1 MGRGDGLDPEVV
13 AEGGDLRASNPR
25 APGRPLSVLIM
36 IVALVASGVLAAP
49 VADAATHARRHMP
62 DLIGLSRARVYAV
75 MRADALY
82 FVTTGPGSSNGTW
95 KEAVGQSPRPGT
107 VVPWHFQATVR
118 TSLANPHAPRRVP
131 RLIGLSRARTYAV
144 MARLQLYFDTRGPGS
159 TDGKWVVVL
168 RQSPAA
174 GTRVRWHA
182 TVKLVVSTH
191 RPRKKPVH
199 RPVRKPVTT
208 TTVKKRPT
216 CTPVTTTL
224 PPTTTTTTEP
234 TSTTMPGETTTTTTA
249 PPPTTTTT
257 ICKVPVTTTTLKH
270 KERPRKWRI
279 GDATWYRYIP
289 GHCATWYLPRGTRI
303 TVRDLATGK
312 VIHCIASDREGAHGD
327 RVVDLDTAQFAEL
340 APLSKGV
347 VVVKVSW

>member
-1 MGRGDGLDPEVV
+1 
-13 AEGGDLRASNPR
+13 
-25 APGRPLSVLIM
+25 LSVLIM
-36 IVALVASGVLAAP
+36 IVALVASAVLVAP
-49 VADAATHARRHMP
+49 ATAEATTHARRHMP
-62 DLIGLSRARVYAV
+62 DLIGLSRAQVFAV

-95 KEAVGQSPRPGT
+95 REAVGQSPKPGT

-118 TSLANPHAPRRVP
+118 TSLANPHGPRRVP

-144 MARLQLYFDTRGPGS
+144 MKHAQLFFTTRGPGS
-159 TDGKWVVVL
+159 SDGRWIVVL
-168 RQSPAA
+168 RQSSAA

-182 TVKLVVSTH
+182 TIALVVSTK
-191 RPRKKPVH
+191 RPKPK
-199 RPVRKPVTT
+199 PKPKPKPVTT
-208 TTVKKRPT
+208 TTLKKRPKT
-216 CTPVTTTL
+216 CVPVTTTSH
-224 PPTTTTTTEP
+224 PTTTTEP
-234 TSTTMPGETTTTTTA
+234 TSTTVPGATTTTTIP

-257 ICKVPVTTTTLKH
+257 ICKPVTTTTVKP
-270 KERPRKWRI
+270 KKKKPVKYRI

-312 VIHCIASDREGAHGD
+312 VVHCIASDREAAHGN
-327 RVVDLDTAQFAEL
+327 RVVDLDTVQFAEL
-340 APLSKGV
+340 APLARGV

>member
-1 MGRGDGLDPEVV
+1 
-13 AEGGDLRASNPR
+13 
-25 APGRPLSVLIM
+25 LSVLII

-49 VADAATHARRHMP
+49 VSADAATHARRHMP
-62 DLIGLSRARVYAV
+62 DLIGLSRAQVYAV

-82 FVTTGPGSSNGTW
+82 FVTTGPGSSNSTW

-118 TSLANPHAPRRVP
+118 ASLAISHGPRRVP
-131 RLIGLSRARTYAV
+131 RLIGLSRARTFAV
-144 MARLQLYFDTRGPGS
+144 MERVQLYFDTRGPGS

-174 GTRVRWHA
+174 GTRVKWHA
-182 TVKLVVSTH
+182 TITLVVSTH
-191 RPRKKPVH
+191 RPRAKKPV
-199 RPVRKPVTT
+199 RKPVRTPVTT
-208 TTVKKRPT
+208 TTVKKKRPT

-224 PPTTTTTTEP
+224 PPTTTTSES
-234 TSTTMPGETTTTTTA
+234 TSTTIPGETTTTVV
-249 PPPTTTTT
+249 PLPTTTTT
-257 ICKVPVTTTTLKH
+257 ICKVPVTTTTVKH
-270 KERPRKWRI
+270 KERPRKYRI
-279 GDATWYRYIP
+279 GDATWYRYVP

-340 APLSKGV
+340 APLAKGV